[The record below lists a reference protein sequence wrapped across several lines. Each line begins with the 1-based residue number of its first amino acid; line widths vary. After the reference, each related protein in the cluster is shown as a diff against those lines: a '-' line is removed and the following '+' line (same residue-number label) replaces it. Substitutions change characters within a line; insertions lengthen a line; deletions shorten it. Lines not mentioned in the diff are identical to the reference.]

1 MRFRCDLPTPTK
13 SSNETQAPAGLPMTL
28 ANTLFVTVLKE
39 MLWLSCLFSGI
50 ILMISAATEGFPFT
64 SIYIRG
70 EFSQDVVGALGLI
83 LAVVGVV
90 SGFSFGK
97 KRK

>member
-1 MRFRCDLPTPTK
+1 
-13 SSNETQAPAGLPMTL
+13 
-28 ANTLFVTVLKE
+28 
-39 MLWLSCLFSGI
+39 
-50 ILMISAATEGFPFT
+50 MISAATEGFPYT

-70 EFSQDVVGALGLI
+70 EYSQDAVGALGLL

-90 SGFSFGK
+90 LGFSFGK